1 MGKLGSLV
9 CRLRRVP
16 IGLIALTIA
25 AVTVMGGC
33 DIGYLSHAA
42 YEEGRLLW
50 RRKPISEVLTQ
61 PDLEADTRAK
71 LETVLAVRRFAADR
85 LGLNVGNAYETVT
98 QVDAGAIVWIVM
110 AAPRTSLTPYTW
122 WFPIVGAVPYRG
134 YFSHDDANAEA
145 AKLEARGFDTHV
157 RSAIAFSS
165 LGFFNDPLLSN
176 LLKLDRV
183 ELAGVIIHEL
193 FHRTYFL
200 ASNAMFDESA
210 ATYVGNR
217 GAVDFFTETEG
228 ANSADAIAARG
239 VYESDLK
246 FAAFLLQ
253 EEARL
258 LRLYQSGLP
267 EDEILK
273 RRAPIFLGINQDY
286 AKLKPTLSGLER
298 FDLDRE
304 KLNNAVLL
312 NYLLYFHDLD
322 NFAALQRINQ
332 GDLRRTI
339 KQIIELAKSDP
350 DDPFYA
356 IWRATLKAPPATP
369 GVLPSVTPPVPS
381 IAPSMLP
388 SVTASTTPAKGT
400 TVIQSGRAATAISS
414 MLPSFLPSRTS
425 H

>member
-1 MGKLGSLV
+1 MVRARAYLTRLV
-9 CRLRRVP
+9 SAPL
-16 IGLIALTIA
+16 GLIALMIA
-25 AVTVMGGC
+25 AATMLGGC
-33 DIGYLSHAA
+33 DIGYLTRAA

-50 RRKPISEVLTQ
+50 HRKPISQVLTR
-61 PDLEADTRAK
+61 PDLAADTRTK
-71 LETVLAVRRFAADR
+71 LETVLAVRKFAADR
-85 LGLNVGNAYETVT
+85 LELNVGGAYKTVT
-98 QVDAGAIVWIVM
+98 QVDSGAIVWIVM

-134 YFSHDDANAEA
+134 YFSHDNANTEA
-145 AKLEARGFDTHV
+145 ADLEARGFDTHV
-157 RSAIAFSS
+157 RPAVAFSS

-183 ELAGVIIHEL
+183 ELAGVMIHEL

-200 ASNAMFDESA
+200 AGNVMFDESA
-210 ATYVGNR
+210 ATYVGSR

-267 EDEILK
+267 EDQILN
-273 RRAPIFLGINQDY
+273 RREPIFAGINRDY
-286 AKLKPTLSGLER
+286 ATLKPTLSGLER

-322 NFAALQRINQ
+322 NFAALERMQH
-332 GDLRRTI
+332 GDLKATI
-339 KQIIELAKSDP
+339 ERIIELAKSNRS
-350 DDPFYA
+350 DPFYA
-356 IWRATLKAPPATP
+356 IWQATLSAPRATAASVPSATPPAA
-369 GVLPSVTPPVPS
+369 SVVQRS
-381 IAPSMLP
+381 AASAIAPSP
-388 SVTASTTPAKGT
+388 EA
-400 TVIQSGRAATAISS
+400 
-414 MLPSFLPSRTS
+414 

>member
-1 MGKLGSLV
+1 MGKLCSLAR
-9 CRLRRVP
+9 RLRRVP
-16 IGLIALTIA
+16 ISLIVLTIA
-25 AVTVMGGC
+25 AASLIGGC

-50 RRKPISEVLTQ
+50 HRKPISDVLLR

-71 LETVLAVRRFAADR
+71 LETVLAVRKFAADR
-85 LGLNVGNAYETVT
+85 LGLNVGGAYKSVT
-98 QVDAGAIVWIVM
+98 PVDSGAIVWIVM

-122 WFPIVGAVPYRG
+122 RFPIVGAVPYRG
-134 YFSHDDANAEA
+134 YFSRDDANAEA
-145 AKLEARGFDTHV
+145 ATLEARGFDTHV

-217 GAVDFFTETEG
+217 GAVEFFTETEG
-228 ANSADAIAARG
+228 ANSADAIAACG
-239 VYESDLK
+239 VYQSDLK

-273 RRAPIFLGINQDY
+273 RRAPIFAGINQDY

-322 NFAALQRINQ
+322 NFAALLRVNH
-332 GDLRRTI
+332 GDLKRTI
-339 KQIIELAKSDP
+339 KQIIELAKSNP
-350 DDPFYA
+350 EDPFYA
-356 IWRATLKAPPATP
+356 IWRATLKAPTATSE
-369 GVLPSVTPPVPS
+369 VLPSVTAATTSTKTPTAIPS
-381 IAPSMLP
+381 ITRSMAPSP
-388 SVTASTTPAKGT
+388 V
-400 TVIQSGRAATAISS
+400 
-414 MLPSFLPSRTS
+414 S

>member
-1 MGKLGSLV
+1 MV
-9 CRLRRVP
+9 RARNFFDRV
-16 IGLIALTIA
+16 IA
-25 AVTVMGGC
+25 ARLGRVLLMVAAATLLGGC
-33 DIGYLSHAA
+33 DIGYLAHAA
-42 YEEGRLLW
+42 YEQGRLLW
-50 RRKPISEVLTQ
+50 HREPISKVLARPTLA
-61 PDLEADTRAK
+61 PATRVK
-71 LETVLAVRRFAADR
+71 LETVLAVRKFAAER
-85 LGLNVGNAYETVT
+85 LGLNVGHAYETVT
-98 QVDAGAIVWIVM
+98 QVDSGAIVWIVM
-110 AAPRTSLTPYTW
+110 AAPRTSLTPHTW

-134 YFSHDDANAEA
+134 YFSHKDADAEA
-145 AKLEARGFDTHV
+145 ADLEAQGFDTHV

-176 LLKLDRV
+176 LLKLHRV

-200 ASNAMFDESA
+200 ASSVMFDESA
-210 ATYVGNR
+210 ATYVGGR
-217 GAVDFFTETEG
+217 GAIDFFTETEG
-228 ANSADAIAARG
+228 PNSADAIAARG

-267 EDEILK
+267 ESEILEQ
-273 RRAPIFLGINQDY
+273 REPIFADINHDY

-322 NFAALQRINQ
+322 NFAALERIEHGN
-332 GDLRRTI
+332 LAATI
-339 KQIIELAKSDP
+339 KRIIELAKSNP
-350 DDPFYA
+350 SDPFYA
-356 IWRATLKAPPATP
+356 IWQATLNASPAAAQSTPVAPGSSPTDA
-369 GVLPSVTPPVPS
+369 LPPVPTS
-381 IAPSMLP
+381 SASAPSSEPASASTSSP
-388 SVTASTTPAKGT
+388 SVKLSVHAPVAP
-400 TVIQSGRAATAISS
+400 
-414 MLPSFLPSRTS
+414 LPPKP